1 MATKTLSKA
10 AIKEAEVVAAT
21 LHSTPAM
28 TSTGV
33 KVVRPLAGKLGSLDF
48 PGYPVTSFAQ
58 ALGERYVKADAPR
71 DNRIVA
77 DMIATLAPDIT
88 AAKWKTLRNT
98 VLGNANKHLR
108 ENPPSSS
115 ACVIAKAHF
124 SILDTAWKDAKA
136 AAVEVQK
143 QKDAIKAEKIAAK
156 KAEAAAV
163 AAAAL
168 EASTDTN

>member
-1 MATKTLSKA
+1 MATKKLSKA
-10 AIKEAEVVAAT
+10 VIVEAEAVAAT
-21 LHSTPAM
+21 LHSTPAA
-28 TSTGV
+28 TSTGI
-33 KVVRPLAGKLGSLDF
+33 KVVRPLAGKLGTLDF

-58 ALGERYVKADAPR
+58 ALGERYVEADSPR

-77 DMIATLAPDIT
+77 DMIAALAPDIT

-124 SILDTAWKDAKA
+124 SILDAAWKDAKA

-143 QKDAIKAEKIAAK
+143 QKDADKAAKIAAK
-156 KAEAAAV
+156 KAETVALAAAAV
-163 AAAAL
+163 
-168 EASTDTN
+168 EATPDTN